1 MGSIGEYSVSGT
13 VTLDGLP
20 LEGVLVDFE
29 TITSDPVT
37 ASDGT
42 YTCMVPT
49 GWYGDITPALAGYI
63 FTPEYLHLSAV
74 SSNIS
79 GKDFAAAEVSFT
91 ISGTVAEGG
100 VPIEGV
106 DVTFENTT
114 KDILQVVTTAS
125 DGTYSCDVPYNWS
138 GTATPSK
145 TDYTFDPES
154 KSYTNVLAD
163 VSDEDY
169 EGYSGGLPPGWGYVN
184 TGSNHT
190 LFVQA
195 TAPKIDGVPLSYGS
209 WIGVFYDDNG
219 VEKCAGAIEWQGASS
234 PIIAAQGD
242 DSTTPEKDGFS
253 EGETITFKFY
263 INDLKG
269 TALYA
274 APTYASGPQVY
285 TTNGATVTSLLAAY
299 TSITQVVPL
308 IEGWSGISSY
318 ILPDND
324 STAIIFAPVVS
335 DLVILKSMTL
345 AFWPPNIN
353 QIVHWNTYEGYK
365 LKMINNQQ
373 VLFTGQDSEKTFT
386 IPEGWSLLPVLS
398 NQNVDVSSIFSSVLN
413 DIIIIKS
420 IDGMGVYWP
429 SVGVQTLTSL
439 TPGESYMAKFSAQST
454 ITFPPLASKAGSVV
468 KGYSDPVNSDI
479 WSMPL
484 NTGITH
490 TLAFSEQASEIFETG
505 DLLGVF
511 DVNDRCVG
519 IAEVSEG
526 HTPVVSVYGDD
537 QTTIEKD
544 GMFHNE
550 AFVLKVYHVETET
563 IDEILVEYDKQYN
576 IAYCDNGMSVIVK
589 TTSTTGIGS
598 MNLEYTR
605 VFPNP
610 ATDKLYIH
618 VPGGDNVDFNV
629 RILSANGGSV
639 LAEKTFSG
647 RTTLNIQPL
656 PAGVYMIEITDGIS
670 APVVKRIIKN

>member
-1 MGSIGEYSVSGT
+1 
-13 VTLDGLP
+13 
-20 LEGVLVDFE
+20 
-29 TITSDPVT
+29 
-37 ASDGT
+37 
-42 YTCMVPT
+42 
-49 GWYGDITPALAGYI
+49 GDITPALAGYI

-154 KSYTNVLAD
+154 KSYTNVLSD

>member
-1 MGSIGEYSVSGT
+1 
-13 VTLDGLP
+13 
-20 LEGVLVDFE
+20 
-29 TITSDPVT
+29 
-37 ASDGT
+37 
-42 YTCMVPT
+42 
-49 GWYGDITPALAGYI
+49 
-63 FTPEYLHLSAV
+63 
-74 SSNIS
+74 
-79 GKDFAAAEVSFT
+79 
-91 ISGTVAEGG
+91 
-100 VPIEGV
+100 
-106 DVTFENTT
+106 
-114 KDILQVVTTAS
+114 
-125 DGTYSCDVPYNWS
+125 
-138 GTATPSK
+138 
-145 TDYTFDPES
+145 
-154 KSYTNVLAD
+154 
-163 VSDEDY
+163 
-169 EGYSGGLPPGWGYVN
+169 
-184 TGSNHT
+184 
-190 LFVQA
+190 
-195 TAPKIDGVPLSYGS
+195 
-209 WIGVFYDDNG
+209 
-219 VEKCAGAIEWQGASS
+219 
-234 PIIAAQGD
+234 AQGD